1 MARRDENARDRH
13 EPKKRSVLLDIVACL
28 LPIVSL
34 AGSLA
39 LATFIFRHVDNA
51 VKVSQEALA
60 GAAPDTGTGEVAPQ
74 TVYAGVDDPWNASG
88 SFTVED
94 EELDAYIRD
103 YCDAHTMEGD
113 TAEQAAERTY
123 DDVVQSSYLYRVD
136 KPMGLD
142 WVARSAREFFRS
154 GAETGEYQGDAY
166 EFSAVMALCLRYFD
180 YGDAIAVPIVY
191 SESEEGQEGS
201 ALCLVTDKTTGMQCV
216 CDPTLGTEGWMLPRT
231 GYSIL
236 VDDIGQ
242 NLDPARGLGLRIQE
256 KDETPKNPDGTDAVN
271 PMGGTNGYTGM
282 GSGYGEY
289 GTESDYGTE
298 TGYGTSNGYGTGTSN
313 GAGNG
318 YGSNGY
324 GSSGG
329 YGTDGY
335 GDTGSNGY
343 GSSGT
348 SGRTSSGSG
357 TSGTTGG
364 SSPYGGTGYGSNADS
379 YDEYDS
385 YGYDD
390 ASY

>member
-1 MARRDENARDRH
+1 MARRDENARDRR

-60 GAAPDTGTGEVAPQ
+60 GAAQDSSTVEMAPQ

-94 EELDAYIRD
+94 EELDAFIRD
-103 YCDAHTMEGD
+103 FCDAHTMEGD
-113 TAEQAAERTY
+113 TAAQAAKRTY
-123 DDVVQSSYLYRVD
+123 DDVVQSAYLYRVD

-142 WVARSAREFFRS
+142 WVARSAREYFRS
-154 GAETGEYQGDAY
+154 RTDTGEYQGDAY

-180 YGDAIAVPIVY
+180 YGDAFAMPIVY

-201 ALCLVTDKTTGMQCV
+201 ALCLVTDKTTGMPCV
-216 CDPTLGTEGWMLPRT
+216 CDPTLGTEGWMLPRA
-231 GYSIL
+231 GYDIL
-236 VDDIGQ
+236 VEDIGQ
-242 NLDPARGLGLRIQE
+242 NLEPARGLGLRIQE

-271 PMGGTNGYTGM
+271 PMGGTNGYAGT
-282 GSGYGEY
+282 GSGQDEY
-289 GTESDYGTE
+289 GTENDYGSE
-298 TGYGTSNGYGTGTSN
+298 TGYGM
-313 GAGNG
+313 GN
-318 YGSNGY
+318 
-324 GSSGG
+324 G

-335 GDTGSNGY
+335 GGTSSNGYGGSSSNGYGGTSSNSY

-348 SGRTSSGSG
+348 NGRTGSG
-357 TSGTTGG
+357 TSRGG
-364 SSPYGGTGYGSNADS
+364 SSYGGTSNGSYADS
-379 YDEYDS
+379 YNEYDS

-390 ASY
+390 TSY